1 MDNNIHTD
9 IVMDPSMILYIEKGT
24 SIYFKHLKKNP
35 NDCVKVI
42 ELEEHLLRSILP
54 VIFHLSFSASNS
66 SSLNV
71 KKYFFTKSK
80 DYLTHIF
87 NEFNDTKEK
96 KHGKPYKEM
105 INSIYY
111 ILSFFTCTPGFL
123 TSLERSMKNSYSERI
138 YKMMVSDIKKNGP
151 YRIVLKNYIQVSQH

>member
-1 MDNNIHTD
+1 MDFTNKNSELKKKKQCSKIFLHNSILMKITGGEAEVSMDNNIHTD

-96 KHGKPYKEM
+96 NMENH
-105 INSIYY
+105 
-111 ILSFFTCTPGFL
+111 
-123 TSLERSMKNSYSERI
+123 
-138 YKMMVSDIKKNGP
+138 IK
-151 YRIVLKNYIQVSQH
+151 R